1 MITALESYLSD
12 RLKSTINAD
21 PALLRKLVETTPE
34 FHKTNIPLS
43 DIFKASEEIDRKVM
57 THLSE
62 LVWHRLDKVSPMF
75 RDTLEVDL
83 KELYGA
89 IVIRHDLVHRN
100 GKTKEGEDH
109 VVSQK
114 VIEDLITSVENF
126 VKHIEPPSPF

>member
-1 MITALESYLSD
+1 
-12 RLKSTINAD
+12 
-21 PALLRKLVETTPE
+21 
-34 FHKTNIPLS
+34 
-43 DIFKASEEIDRKVM
+43 M
-57 THLSE
+57 TRLSE

-75 RDTLEVDL
+75 RDTLDVEFPTDV

-109 VVSQK
+109 VLSQK